1 MSTHEGQL
9 KLKGRSRIQVTG
21 LLLGVAAV
29 SAMAALAF
37 GHLEGLPAGQ
47 SNPLAGSGDAPT
59 NTMFTQPVVG
69 PMKLGST
76 VTETTPPV
84 AK

>member
-9 KLKGRSRIQVTG
+9 KLKGHSRIQVTG
-21 LLLGVAAV
+21 VLLGAAAI

-37 GHLEGLPAGQ
+37 GHPEGLPAGQ

-59 NTMFTQPVVG
+59 NTAFTQPVVG

-76 VTETTPPV
+76 VTATTPPV